1 MIVDSFINGLIDDAI
16 LVPVSVNYEK
26 LVDGNFTNEQMGTP
40 KKKESFTN
48 AMKSIWKVLNAKYG
62 LMRIDFNEP
71 FSLKE
76 LVKSFRERQELNLSV
91 PRPIPSQRKLLTG
104 PSTTS
109 MYGIEVIDKHRELVD
124 NIARHV
130 VYDCSFATS
139 VMSTNAVAFLLLN
152 KYRNGVSMRELT
164 RTLYELR
171 KQIGSER
178 DFAFESDFDAIAAA
192 VKTGTELLGSE
203 LVESAP
209 DSDGDVFIKPILKV
223 PSVIET
229 AYYSNTFSPVLS
241 IESAVVTSVASMMR
255 TSGSAKVAINDIIDT
270 TILYCDILRYEFIFH
285 KPCQEF
291 SEQVEK
297 SIMRLCKVNV
307 LTRDGDEIGINTEL
321 AQMYLSAMAPFNIT
335 YVSVIECLEKVIE
348 QPQIRESD
356 LVKFTLNYILRKLN
370 NGEITYGEC
379 LSSDSVKNCLKLLEK
394 WGVVDVD
401 SSSGSRQLSMNS
413 AYNTLEGIQ
422 GVIEKVERFI
432 MFK

>member
-26 LVDGNFTNEQMGTP
+26 LVDGNFTNEQLGTP

-48 AMKSIWKVLNAKYG
+48 AMKSIWKVLNSKYG
-62 LMRIDFNEP
+62 LMRIDFNQP

-76 LVKSFRERQELNLSV
+76 LVKSFRERQESNLSV

-178 DFAFESDFDAIAAA
+178 DFAFESDFDSIAAA

-209 DSDGDVFIKPILKV
+209 STDGDIFIKPILKV

-229 AYYSNTFSPVLS
+229 AYYSNTFMPVLS
-241 IESAVVTSVASMMR
+241 IESAVVTSIASLLK
-255 TSGSAKVAINDIIDT
+255 TSKDAKVGINDIIDT
-270 TILYCDILRYEFIFH
+270 AMLYCDILRYEFIFH
-285 KPCQEF
+285 RPCQEF

-297 SIMRLCKVNV
+297 SINRLCAANV
-307 LTRDGDEIGINTEL
+307 LTRDGDEITMNSEP

-335 YVSVIECLEKVIE
+335 YVSVIECLAKVIE

-356 LVKFTLNYILRKLN
+356 QVKFTVNYILQKVN
-370 NGEITYGEC
+370 KGEITYGES
-379 LSSDSVKNCLKLLEK
+379 LSTDSIKNCLKLVEK

-401 SSSGSRQLSMNS
+401 SSTGTRLLSMNS

-422 GVIEKVERFI
+422 IAAEKIERFV